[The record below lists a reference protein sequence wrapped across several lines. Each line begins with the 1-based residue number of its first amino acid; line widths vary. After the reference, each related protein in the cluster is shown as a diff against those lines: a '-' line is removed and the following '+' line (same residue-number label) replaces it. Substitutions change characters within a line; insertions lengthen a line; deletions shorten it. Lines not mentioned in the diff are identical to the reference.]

1 MITFVLDLALRA
13 LCINIFYNSCG
24 VAPIIFLQKAF
35 QMITIVL
42 DLALRTLQTY
52 LFYDSYDVAP
62 IIFFQKAFQTLSNQL
77 LLSSEKIK
85 YLFRWFKTIIM
96 VLQFKI

>member
-62 IIFFQKAFQTLSNQL
+62 IIFFPKGFSNTTTFIFL
-77 LLSSEKIK
+77 KNKIFL
-85 YLFRWFKTIIM
+85 YMI
-96 VLQFKI
+96 